1 MTIAA
6 KVTIN
11 CDCLVE
17 LGGMW
22 DSEKL
27 GITVLIENDGKSAKV
42 LPLK

>member
-6 KVTIN
+6 KVTII
-11 CDCLVE
+11 CGRLVE
-17 LGGMW
+17 PGGMG

-27 GITVLIENDGKSAKV
+27 GITVLIENDGKSAGV